1 LRRRAAIKFAYWMRW
16 LHIYMSMFG
25 LAAVTFFGVTGL
37 TLNHPDWFLSEMTR
51 QAEIEGTI
59 PRALLNRAGAADDD
73 DPALQVAKLEV
84 VETLRNAHQIHGA
97 LADFQVDDVEC
108 SITFKGPGYA
118 ADVLVDR
125 ETGRYEL
132 TQSSFGLVAVLN
144 DLHKGR
150 DTGFAWSL
158 LIDVSAIIM
167 TLIALTGLILLFYLK
182 LRRVPGVVIAVV
194 GTIAVIAVF
203 LLGVP

>member
-1 LRRRAAIKFAYWMRW
+1 VAIRFAYWMRW

-25 LAAVTFFGVTGL
+25 LAAVMFFGVTGL

-51 QAEIEGTI
+51 HAEIEGTI
-59 PRALLNRAGAADDD
+59 PPALLNRAGAPEGD
-73 DPALQVAKLEV
+73 DPSLQVAKLEV
-84 VETLRNAHQIHGA
+84 VEMLRNAHRIHGA
-97 LADFQVDDVEC
+97 LTDFQVDEVEC

-158 LIDVSAIIM
+158 LIDVSAILV